1 MYTPT
6 NSPVLEPLLATA
18 IGLQYTPTNS
28 PVLEPLLA
36 IAIQWQQARNHW
48 KLRVLDLAIAQDW
61 LPRMVLNADDRRY
74 IETVSDPVPLSHAM
88 ERVRRAHVELA
99 ANYALLQE
107 LKSLTGDK
115 RTTRALVKAAYEA
128 LQA

>member
-1 MYTPT
+1 MHTPT
-6 NSPVLEPLLATA
+6 TLEPLF
-18 IGLQYTPTNS
+18 
-28 PVLEPLLA
+28 A
-36 IAIQWQQARNHW
+36 IAIEWQQARNRW

-61 LPRMVLNADDRRY
+61 LPRMVLNTEDRLY
-74 IETVSDPVPLSHAM
+74 IESAHAHDPVPLSHAM
-88 ERVRRAHVELA
+88 ERVRRAHTELA
-99 ANYALLQE
+99 ASYALLQE